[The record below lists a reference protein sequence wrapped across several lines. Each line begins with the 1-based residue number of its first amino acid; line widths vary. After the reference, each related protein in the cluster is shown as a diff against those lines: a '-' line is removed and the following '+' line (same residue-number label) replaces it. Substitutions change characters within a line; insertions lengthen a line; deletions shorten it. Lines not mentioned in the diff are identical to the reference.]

1 MPLGPYIRCAVHERR
16 SMPIASTFTGIFPTA
31 CVASVWKR
39 TPLALQSL
47 PIAATSWI
55 VPISLLANITETRI
69 VLSVI
74 ALTICSTS
82 IRPSGCTGTYVT
94 SEPCRS
100 RRLATS
106 RPARCSMTVVT
117 MWFPFS
123 RYISA
128 TPLRA
133 RLIDSVPPDVNT
145 ISFGSRAP
153 ISVASW
159 LRAVSTA
166 ASASHPKG
174 WFRLAGWPYFWV
186 KYGSIA
192 STTRGSAGVVD
203 CASMNIG
210 NVTAIAR
217 LSLRSSISG
226 HFTARLATGGAQ
238 PARAARAPRLALLEP
253 FHRSPRS
260 DRACGNSRA
269 PRLALPNR
277 EQLGHVIGH
286 QLGQTHRV
294 QHLADRD
301 LDLLHRPPQVAARH
315 LRAIT
320 VAFHALHDVDRALE
334 HPHHLSYRDLSRPP
348 REHVA
353 AFRPVPADDQPL
365 PCQPLEDLGQEL
377 GRDPELVRDPLSA
390 HRAVVLVDSDV
401 MDSHQPVVGTLGEA
415 QHHVLPLKGDSLS
428 RRPFQSESTPKH
440 RDVKQNP
447 AETGKS

>member
-47 PIAATSWI
+47 PIAAMSWI
-55 VPISLLANITETRI
+55 VPISLLANITETRT

-106 RPARCSMTVVT
+106 RPARCSLTVVT

-203 CASMNIG
+203 CASMKIG

-226 HFTARLATGGAQ
+226 HFTARLAAIV
-238 PARAARAPRLALLEP
+238 PAATPRTA
-253 FHRSPRS
+253 
-260 DRACGNSRA
+260 
-269 PRLALPNR
+269 RLALPDR

-286 QLGQTHRV
+286 QLGQAHRV

-301 LDLLHRPPQVAARH
+301 LDLLHRPSQVAASH
-315 LRAIT
+315 LRT
-320 VAFHALHDVDRALE
+320 VTVDLHTLHDVDRALE
-334 HPHHLSYRDLSRPP
+334 RAHHLPDRDLRRSPGQRIP
-348 REHVA
+348 A
-353 AFRPVPADDQPL
+353 LRPVVADDQPL
-365 PCQPLEDLGQEL
+365 SRQPLEDLGQEL
-377 GRDPELVRDPLSA
+377 RWNPELVRDPLCA
-390 HRAVVLVDSDV
+390 HRAAVLMDGDVVDG
-401 MDSHQPVVGTLGEA
+401 HQSVVGSFGEA
-415 QHHVLPLKGDSLS
+415 QHHGLPSKATISIGDHFSRSLYPVIAMS
-428 RRPFQSESTPKH
+428 RKTLPGL
-440 RDVKQNP
+440 VNP
-447 AETGKS
+447 RSSARTSGGRSPWPPEASR

>member
-1 MPLGPYIRCAVHERR
+1 MPLGPYMRCAVHERR

-39 TPLALQSL
+39 MPLALQSL
-47 PIAATSWI
+47 PMAAMSWI
-55 VPISLLANITETRI
+55 VPISLLANITETRT

-74 ALTICSTS
+74 ALPICSTS

-153 ISVASW
+153 ISAASW

-203 CASMNIG
+203 CASMKIG

-217 LSLRSSISG
+217 LSLRLSNSG
-226 HFTARLATGGAQ
+226 HF
-238 PARAARAPRLALLEP
+238 AA
-253 FHRSPRS
+253 
-260 DRACGNSRA
+260 
-269 PRLALPNR
+269 RLALPNR

-286 QLGQTHRV
+286 QLGQAHRV

-301 LDLLHRPPQVAARH
+301 LDLLHRPSQVAASH
-315 LRAIT
+315 LRTVT
-320 VAFHALHDVDRALE
+320 VALHTLHDVDRALE
-334 HPHHLSYRDLSRPP
+334 RAHHLPDRDLRRSPGQRIP
-348 REHVA
+348 A
-353 AFRPVPADDQPL
+353 LRPVVTDDQPL
-365 PCQPLEDLGQEL
+365 SRQPLEDLGQEL
-377 GRDPELVRDPLSA
+377 RRNPELVRNPLCA
-390 HRAVVLVDSDV
+390 HRAAVLMDGDVVDG
-401 MDSHQPVVGTLGEA
+401 HQSIVGSFGEA
-415 QHHVLPLKGDSLS
+415 QHHRSPIKGDHFD
-428 RRPFQSESTPKH
+428 RRSFQSEFTPRH
-440 RDVKQNP
+440 RDVEENP
-447 AETGKS
+447 AGTGES

>member
-1 MPLGPYIRCAVHERR
+1 MPLGPYMRCAVHESR
-16 SMPIASTFTGIFPTA
+16 SMPIASTFTGTFPTA
-31 CVASVWKR
+31 CVASVWKM
-39 TPLALQSL
+39 TPLSLQSL
-47 PIAATSWI
+47 PMAAMSWI
-55 VPISLLANITETRI
+55 VPISLLANITETRT

-74 ALTICSTS
+74 ALPICSTS

-153 ISVASW
+153 ISAASW

-203 CASMNIG
+203 CASMKIG
-210 NVTAIAR
+210 NVTAIAS
-217 LSLRSSISG
+217 LSSLPPCLSN
-226 HFTARLATGGAQ
+226 HFTARLAAIL
-238 PARAARAPRLALLEP
+238 PAATPALLGSHYSNHFTARLAAILPAATPALLGSHYSNH
-253 FHRSPRS
+253 FT
-260 DRACGNSRA
+260 A
-269 PRLALPNR
+269 RLAAILPAATPAL
-277 EQLGHVIGH
+277 LGSHYSNHFTARLAAILPAATPAL
-286 QLGQTHRV
+286 LGSHYSNHFTAR
-294 QHLADRD
+294 LAAI
-301 LDLLHRPPQVAARH
+301 LPAATPALLGSHYSNHFTARLAAILPAATPALLGSHYSNHFTAR
-315 LRAIT
+315 LAAILPAAT
-320 VAFHALHDVDRALE
+320 PAL
-334 HPHHLSYRDLSRPP
+334 
-348 REHVA
+348 
-353 AFRPVPADDQPL
+353 
-365 PCQPLEDLGQEL
+365 LG
-377 GRDPELVRDPLSA
+377 S
-390 HRAVVLVDSDV
+390 
-401 MDSHQPVVGTLGEA
+401 
-415 QHHVLPLKGDSLS
+415 
-428 RRPFQSESTPKH
+428 
-440 RDVKQNP
+440 
-447 AETGKS
+447 

>member
-1 MPLGPYIRCAVHERR
+1 MPLGPYMRCAVHESR
-16 SMPIASTFTGIFPTA
+16 SMPIASTFTETFPTA
-31 CVASVWKR
+31 CVASVWKM
-39 TPLALQSL
+39 TPLSLQSL
-47 PIAATSWI
+47 PMAAMSWI
-55 VPISLLANITETRI
+55 VPISLLANITETRT

-74 ALTICSTS
+74 ALPICSTS

-153 ISVASW
+153 ISAASW

-203 CASMNIG
+203 CASMKIG

-217 LSLRSSISG
+217 LSLRSSMSG
-226 HFTARLATGGAQ
+226 HFPSGTSRAARLAL
-238 PARAARAPRLALLEP
+238 PEP
-253 FHRSPRS
+253 FHCSPPS
-260 DRACGNSRA
+260 DRACGTSRA
-269 PRLALPNR
+269 ARLALPDR
-277 EQLGHVIGH
+277 EHLGHVIGH
-286 QLGQTHRV
+286 QLGQAHRV

-301 LDLLHRPPQVAARH
+301 LDLLHRPSQVTASH
-315 LRAIT
+315 LRTVT
-320 VAFHALHDVDRALE
+320 VALHTLHDVDRALE
-334 HPHHLSYRDLSRPP
+334 RAQHLPDRDLR
-348 REHVA
+348 
-353 AFRPVPADDQPL
+353 
-365 PCQPLEDLGQEL
+365 
-377 GRDPELVRDPLSA
+377 RDRKS
-390 HRAVVLVDSDV
+390 VV
-401 MDSHQPVVGTLGEA
+401 
-415 QHHVLPLKGDSLS
+415 
-428 RRPFQSESTPKH
+428 
-440 RDVKQNP
+440 
-447 AETGKS
+447 

>member
-1 MPLGPYIRCAVHERR
+1 MRGAILAPR
-16 SMPIASTFTGIFPTA
+16 SAGWDRSPRGGRWAD
-31 CVASVWKR
+31 
-39 TPLALQSL
+39 
-47 PIAATSWI
+47 
-55 VPISLLANITETRI
+55 
-69 VLSVI
+69 
-74 ALTICSTS
+74 CSCFFFS
-82 IRPSGCTGTYVT
+82 
-94 SEPCRS
+94 S
-100 RRLATS
+100 RRRHTRFDCDWS
-106 RPARCSMTVVT
+106 SDVCSSDL
-117 MWFPFS
+117 FS

-153 ISVASW
+153 ISAASW

-203 CASMNIG
+203 CASMKIG

-226 HFTARLATGGAQ
+226 HFTARLATGGAP
-238 PARAARAPRLALLEP
+238 PARVARFALLGP

-269 PRLALPNR
+269 ARLALPNR

-286 QLGQTHRV
+286 QLGQAHRV

-301 LDLLHRPPQVAARH
+301 LDLLHRPSQVAASH
-315 LRAIT
+315 LRTVT
-320 VAFHALHDVDRALE
+320 VALHTLHDVDRALE
-334 HPHHLSYRDLSRPP
+334 RAHHLPDRDLRRSPGQRIP
-348 REHVA
+348 A
-353 AFRPVPADDQPL
+353 LRPVVTDDQPL
-365 PCQPLEDLGQEL
+365 SRQPLEDLGQEL
-377 GRDPELVRDPLSA
+377 RWNPELVRDPLCA
-390 HRAVVLVDSDV
+390 R
-401 MDSHQPVVGTLGEA
+401 
-415 QHHVLPLKGDSLS
+415 
-428 RRPFQSESTPKH
+428 SEE
-440 RDVKQNP
+440 R
-447 AETGKS
+447 

>member
-1 MPLGPYIRCAVHERR
+1 MPLGPYIRCAVHESR

-31 CVASVWKR
+31 CVASAWMR
-39 TPLALQSL
+39 MRLALQSL
-47 PIAATSWI
+47 PMAAMSWI
-55 VPISLLANITETRI
+55 VPISLLANITETRT

-74 ALTICSTS
+74 ALPICSTS

-128 TPLRA
+128 TRLRA

-153 ISVASW
+153 ISAASW

-203 CASMNIG
+203 CASMKIG

-226 HFTARLATGGAQ
+226 HFTARLAAIV
-238 PARAARAPRLALLEP
+238 PAATPRTA
-253 FHRSPRS
+253 
-260 DRACGNSRA
+260 
-269 PRLALPNR
+269 RLALPDR

-286 QLGQTHRV
+286 QLGQAHRV

-301 LDLLHRPPQVAARH
+301 LDLLHRPSQVAASH
-315 LRAIT
+315 LRTVT
-320 VAFHALHDVDRALE
+320 VALHTLHDVDRALE
-334 HPHHLSYRDLSRPP
+334 RAHHLPDRTLRRSPGQRIPAL
-348 REHVA
+348 
-353 AFRPVPADDQPL
+353 RPVVAEDQPL
-365 PCQPLEDLGQEL
+365 SRHPLQDLGREL
-377 GRDPELVRDPLSA
+377 RWNPELVRDPLCA
-390 HRAVVLVDSDV
+390 HRAAVLMDGNV
-401 MDSHQPVVGTLGEA
+401 MDGHQSVVGSFGEA
-415 QHHVLPLKGDSLS
+415 QHHRSPIKGDHFD
-428 RRPFQSESTPKH
+428 RRSFQSEFTP
-440 RDVKQNP
+440 RRPDVKENP
-447 AETGKS
+447 AGTGES

>member
-1 MPLGPYIRCAVHERR
+1 MPLGPYIRCAVHESR

-39 TPLALQSL
+39 MPLALQSL
-47 PIAATSWI
+47 PMAAMSWI
-55 VPISLLANITETRI
+55 VPISLLANITETRT

-74 ALTICSTS
+74 ALPICSTS

-106 RPARCSMTVVT
+106 MPARCSMTVVT

-145 ISFGSRAP
+145 ISLGSGAP
-153 ISVASW
+153 ISAASW

-203 CASMNIG
+203 CASMKIG

-226 HFTARLATGGAQ
+226 HFTARLAAIV
-238 PARAARAPRLALLEP
+238 PAATPRTA
-253 FHRSPRS
+253 
-260 DRACGNSRA
+260 
-269 PRLALPNR
+269 RLALPDR

-286 QLGQTHRV
+286 QLGQAHRV

-301 LDLLHRPPQVAARH
+301 LDLLHRPSQVAASP
-315 LRAIT
+315 LRT
-320 VAFHALHDVDRALE
+320 VTIALHTLHDVDRALE
-334 HPHHLSYRDLSRPP
+334 RAHHLPDRDLRRSPGQRIP
-348 REHVA
+348 A
-353 AFRPVPADDQPL
+353 LRPVVADDQPL
-365 PCQPLEDLGQEL
+365 SRQPLEDLGQEL
-377 GRDPELVRDPLSA
+377 RWNPELVRDPLCA
-390 HRAVVLVDSDV
+390 HRAAVLMDGNV
-401 MDSHQPVVGTLGEA
+401 MDGHQSVVGSFGEA
-415 QHHVLPLKGDSLS
+415 QHPRCPIKGDHLD
-428 RRPFQSESTPKH
+428 RRSFQSEFTPRR
-440 RDVKQNP
+440 RDVKENP
-447 AETGKS
+447 AGTGES

>member
-1 MPLGPYIRCAVHERR
+1 M
-16 SMPIASTFTGIFPTA
+16 
-31 CVASVWKR
+31 
-39 TPLALQSL
+39 
-47 PIAATSWI
+47 SWI
-55 VPISLLANITETRI
+55 VPISLLANITETRT

-74 ALTICSTS
+74 ALPICSTS

-153 ISVASW
+153 ISAASW

-203 CASMNIG
+203 CASMKIG

-217 LSLRSSISG
+217 LSLRYRVFRTVSL
-226 HFTARLATGGAQ
+226 LA
-238 PARAARAPRLALLEP
+238 
-253 FHRSPRS
+253 SPRS
-260 DRACGNSRA
+260 YLRQLRRCSARTTESRTT
-269 PRLALPNR
+269 R
-277 EQLGHVIGH
+277 
-286 QLGQTHRV
+286 
-294 QHLADRD
+294 
-301 LDLLHRPPQVAARH
+301 ARH
-315 LRAIT
+315 WPPA
-320 VAFHALHDVDRALE
+320 
-334 HPHHLSYRDLSRPP
+334 RPGSSS
-348 REHVA
+348 
-353 AFRPVPADDQPL
+353 PAS
-365 PCQPLEDLGQEL
+365 G
-377 GRDPELVRDPLSA
+377 
-390 HRAVVLVDSDV
+390 
-401 MDSHQPVVGTLGEA
+401 
-415 QHHVLPLKGDSLS
+415 
-428 RRPFQSESTPKH
+428 
-440 RDVKQNP
+440 
-447 AETGKS
+447 